1 MELAQAILRLWER
14 RRWVAGGIVVA
25 IAIGMASTMAFRST
39 VYASA
44 STQLVVDA
52 PRSALGNLQTSLV
65 PFTNRAIVYSRLM
78 TSPQALAAI
87 GNAAGIPGN
96 EIEAQGPAEIGAP
109 QATHVPS
116 ATVNGKLVTPRA
128 KYVLRFDQNPQ
139 LPTIDIYAQAPTYHQ
154 AAALAN
160 GAVTGLRTYLS
171 QLDTN
176 TGVPDGQ
183 RIEIRQLGAAQGGV
197 VDLGTPVQ
205 IAGIIGFVV
214 LLLWCVGVL
223 YLTGMRARL
232 RKARIA
238 SEPLEG
244 VHSPRPERPGARR
257 RHADGD
263 HAEDPL
269 VAREA
274 ASPNGAKAYAA
285 HEG

>member
-14 RRWVAGGIVVA
+14 RRWVAAGIVVA
-25 IAIGMASTMAFRST
+25 IAVGAASTMAFRST

-87 GNAAGIPGN
+87 GKAAGIPGN
-96 EIEAQGPAEIGAP
+96 EIDAQGPAEIGAP

-116 ATVNGKLVTPRA
+116 ATVNGKLVTPPA

-139 LPTIDIYAQAPTYHQ
+139 LPTVDIYAQAPTYHQ
-154 AAALAN
+154 AVALAN

-171 QLDTN
+171 QLDAN
-176 TGVPDGQ
+176 TDVPDGR

-197 VDLGTPVQ
+197 VDHGTPVQ
-205 IAGIIGFVV
+205 IAAIVGFIV
-214 LLLWCVGVL
+214 LLLWCMGVL
-223 YLTGMRARL
+223 YVTGMRARL
-232 RKARIA
+232 RQARIA
-238 SEPLEG
+238 SEPLESVG
-244 VHSPRPERPGARR
+244 WTRPERPGHRY
-257 RHADGD
+257 RHGDGGYAD
-263 HAEDPL
+263 DPL
-269 VAREA
+269 VGREA